1 MRSVAN
7 NFDLE
12 RIERQSRLTGA
23 LLESAIAT
31 SAALYA
37 VIAAVYRRSP
47 DALAHVDRVALM
59 AVRVGEELG
68 LAERALDDLERAAW
82 GHDLGKLVVPDRV
95 SGPVDVSAGDV
106 AQWSEQVVAAS
117 DMLRTAPFLR
127 PAAEIVLASRECM
140 DGTGFPR
147 RLEGRGHPA
156 RRARPA
162 RGGHLRRAELAVR
175 RARRVGRGRE
185 RRTRA
190 PRGHALRSGRGRR
203 VPAMLGHAAAA
214 RRAPGAARA
223 AVGERMTCC

>member
-1 MRSVAN
+1 MAD

-12 RIERQSRLTGA
+12 RIERQGRLTGA

-47 DALAHVDRVALM
+47 EALAHVDRVALM

-82 GHDLGKLVVPDRV
+82 AHDLGKLVVPDRV

-117 DMLRTAPFLR
+117 DMLRTAFFLR

-147 RLEGRGHPA
+147 RLEGEDIPLGARILHVADTYDALNSLCIALGVSADAVSVELVRHAGTRFDPDVVAACLRCSDPPPPRGAHPA
-156 RRARPA
+156 PPA
-162 RGGHLRRAELAVR
+162 PPSVRG
-175 RARRVGRGRE
+175 
-185 RRTRA
+185 
-190 PRGHALRSGRGRR
+190 
-203 VPAMLGHAAAA
+203 
-214 RRAPGAARA
+214 
-223 AVGERMTCC
+223 